1 MRQVEQDMLYAIKAR
16 KYMKKQN
23 TTVTVID
30 VDSEN
35 YRINVELH
43 GHLIAQIFP
52 RGNPDIHKPFL
63 YISHCGY
70 VTRTTTSRLSEIIR
84 ECTHSRGC
92 FMSYDSLMVYLPPN
106 SVHDL
111 MWEHPSKYEPE
122 PLKYVQETMVE
133 MASSSSAYLHLP
145 LRENF

>member
-1 MRQVEQDMLYAIKAR
+1 MRQVEEDMLIAIKER

-23 TTVTVID
+23 TVVTTLD

-35 YRINVELH
+35 YRINVQLH
-43 GHLIAQIFP
+43 GHLIAQVFP
-52 RGNPDIHKPFL
+52 RGNPEIRKPFL

-70 VTRTTTSRLSEIIR
+70 VTRTTTSRLNEIIR
-84 ECTHSRGC
+84 ACTLSRGC

-111 MWEHPSKYEPE
+111 MWKHPSKYEPE
-122 PLKYVQETMVE
+122 PLKYVNQTLVE
-133 MASSSSAYLHLP
+133 MSSTPNAYLHLP
-145 LRENF
+145 LKEDF

>member
-1 MRQVEQDMLYAIKAR
+1 MRQVEEDMLIAIKER

-23 TTVTVID
+23 TIVTTLD

-35 YRINVELH
+35 YRINVQLH

-52 RGNPDIHKPFL
+52 RGNSDIRKPFL

-70 VTRTTTSRLSEIIR
+70 VTRTTTSRLNEIIR
-84 ECTHSRGC
+84 ACTLSRGC

-106 SVHDL
+106 SVRDL
-111 MWEHPSKYEPE
+111 MWDHHMKYGPE
-122 PLKYVQETMVE
+122 PLAYVQQALIE
-133 MASSSSAYLHLP
+133 MSDSSNAFLHLP
-145 LRENF
+145 LRDNF